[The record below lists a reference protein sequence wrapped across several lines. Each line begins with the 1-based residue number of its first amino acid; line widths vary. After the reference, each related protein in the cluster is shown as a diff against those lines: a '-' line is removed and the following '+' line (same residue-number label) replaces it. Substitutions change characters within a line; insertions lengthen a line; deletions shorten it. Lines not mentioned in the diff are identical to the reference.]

1 MRAGLSGGAD
11 RFQMMWNN
19 SDSEVEQIGF
29 CGRITS
35 DLRGATY
42 KTLIIKDLL
51 DFRVAIFTTL
61 KSVKSLSIRQLRDA
75 PGVYGN
81 KKPP

>member
-1 MRAGLSGGAD
+1 MERLGFGGRRTLRGGVARLQSGTT
-11 RFQMMWNN
+11 RFEW
-19 SDSEVEQIGF
+19 
-29 CGRITS
+29 CGSTS

-51 DFRVAIFTTL
+51 DFRVVIFTTL
-61 KSVKSLSIRQLRDA
+61 KSVKVLSIRQLRDA

-81 KKPP
+81 KKPL